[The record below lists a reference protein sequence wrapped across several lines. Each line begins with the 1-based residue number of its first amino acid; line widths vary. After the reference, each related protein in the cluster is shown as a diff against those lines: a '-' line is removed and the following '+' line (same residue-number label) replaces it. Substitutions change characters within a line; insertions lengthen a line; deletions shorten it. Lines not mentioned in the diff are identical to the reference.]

1 MIRTALPS
9 LIRACARVSLAGALV
24 ASVGVPAF
32 AQQTRPAQ
40 KPASGQTAP
49 KQAPAGG
56 ASAQKPSTKPAAQK
70 QQAAEPG
77 KPTLVATI
85 GDWGVY
91 VTSGGAK
98 QCYALAQPKDRL
110 PKDLKREAAYL
121 FISSRPS
128 EKVRNE
134 VSIIMGFDV
143 KASDQAGPE
152 AAVGSEKFALA
163 SQGSHLW
170 IRDAARAGTVVDVM
184 RKGAK
189 LTVKAASLRG
199 NVTTDSYSLTGI
211 AGALDRVQKEC
222 P

>member
-9 LIRACARVSLAGALV
+9 LIRACARVSLAGALM
-24 ASVGVPAF
+24 ACVGAPAF
-32 AQQTRPAQ
+32 AQTKPAQ
-40 KPASGQTAP
+40 KPATGQAAP
-49 KQAPAGG
+49 KQTAAPN
-56 ASAQKPSTKPAAQK
+56 ASAQKPSTSKPAAQK
-70 QQAAEPG
+70 PQAAEPG
-77 KPTLVATI
+77 KPTLVATV
-85 GDWGVY
+85 GEWGVY
-91 VTSGGAK
+91 VTSGSAK
-98 QCYALAQPKDRL
+98 QCYALSQPKDRL
-110 PKDLKREAAYL
+110 PKDLKRDAAYL

-143 KASDQAGPE
+143 KGSEQAGPE
-152 AAVGSEKFALA
+152 ASIGSEKFALA

-170 IRDAARAGTVVDVM
+170 IRDAARAGAVVDVM

-199 NVTTDSYSLTGI
+199 NVTTDSYSLSGI